1 MPSDR
6 NPHPEER
13 PEGASRRTQGND
25 AAQSQ
30 GTLQW
35 HRWDELSTTVLY
47 ELLQFRQAIFVVEQ
61 ASPYPDLDG
70 RDGEAQH
77 LTLRRDGVLI
87 GYLRL
92 IAPREPDQPQV
103 RIGRVSV
110 GVDDRGHGHARLMM
124 NEALRLAGQLYPNND
139 IQIGAQTYLESFYQ
153 SFGFT
158 PSSSPYEDFGV
169 PHIDLVL
176 RRATP
181 VP

>member
-1 MPSDR
+1 MPSDSIP
-6 NPHPEER
+6 NPEE
-13 PEGASRRTQGND
+13 PAKGACRTTLDRD
-25 AAQSQ
+25 AAAS
-30 GTLQW
+30 GVELQW
-35 HRWDELSTTVLY
+35 HHWDELSTALLY

-61 ASPYPDLDG
+61 ASSYPDLDG
-70 RDGEAQH
+70 RDSEARH

-92 IAPREPDQPQV
+92 IAPGEPDQPLV

-110 GVDDRGHGHARLMM
+110 AIDDRGHGYARQMM
-124 NEALRLAGQLYPNND
+124 DEALRLAARLYPNND
-139 IQIGAQTYLESFYQ
+139 IEIGAQTYLESFYQ

-176 RRATP
+176 RRG
-181 VP
+181 

>member
-35 HRWDELSTTVLY
+35 HRWDELSTAALY
-47 ELLQFRQAIFVVEQ
+47 ELLEFRQAIFVVEQ

-70 RDGEAQH
+70 RDSEARH
-77 LTLRRDGVLI
+77 LTARRDGVLI

-92 IAPREPDQPQV
+92 IASSEDDRKLV

-110 GVDDRGHGHARLMM
+110 AVDDRGHGRARLMM
-124 NEALRLAGQLYPNND
+124 DEALRLAGELYPQND

-176 RRATP
+176 RRGS
-181 VP
+181 

>member
-1 MPSDR
+1 MPSDST
-6 NPHPEER
+6 PHPAE
-13 PEGASRRTQGND
+13 PAKGAVRTTPDRD
-25 AAQSQ
+25 AAAS
-30 GTLQW
+30 GVELQW
-35 HRWDELSTTVLY
+35 HHWDELSTAVLY

-70 RDGEAQH
+70 RDSEARH

-92 IAPREPDQPQV
+92 IAPGEPDQPLV
-103 RIGRVSV
+103 RIGRVSIAI
-110 GVDDRGHGHARLMM
+110 DDRGHGCARLMM
-124 NEALRLAGQLYPNND
+124 DEALRLAGQLYPNND
-139 IQIGAQTYLESFYQ
+139 IEIGAQTYLESFYQ

-176 RRATP
+176 RRG
-181 VP
+181 